1 MAVTGGC
8 SGCPSAD
15 SVTTAG
21 GGDMAF
27 GEILGFRFDFASAKW
42 IRNGEVVS
50 DDCVC
55 GNDSGSA
62 LSLSNWAFY
71 WASEA

>member
-1 MAVTGGC
+1 
-8 SGCPSAD
+8 
-15 SVTTAG
+15 
-21 GGDMAF
+21 MAF